1 MTHDDPARA
10 GIDAANRRFEAAFNA
25 GDPAGAARA
34 VYTRE
39 ARVLPPDLPMVRGR
53 DAIADFWIGAAQQF
67 GVKTVRL
74 STQELDV
81 HGEAAHEVGEATLA
95 LADGEARAKYVVLWK
110 READE
115 WRWDVDIWNFGV

>member
-25 GDPAGAARA
+25 GDPAAAARA

-53 DAIADFWIGAAQQF
+53 DAIADFWAGAAKQL
-67 GVKTVRL
+67 GATAVRL
-74 STQELDV
+74 STKELEV
-81 HGEAAHEVGEATLA
+81 HGDSAHEVGEAALT
-95 LADGEARAKYVVLWK
+95 LADGEAQAKYVVLWK
-110 READE
+110 REGDE
-115 WRWDVDIWNFGV
+115 WRWDVDIWNLGV